1 MSPVPRVSH
10 ADALNPVHLHAAR
23 CAVEDPGC
31 EVPFQIGLHL
41 QELEAEHLRVNGD
54 RMIASTGSL
63 ASSTSSSALTACSA
77 TVRTA
82 PEDLSFSA
90 RHVLEVKT
98 SPQPPGGL
106 EEGVAIW
113 PDADTLGGAH
123 TARERSPAAHGQGL
137 HNPRDRAEARCK
149 PQDRAVSCSTGV
161 WVAPGVGL
169 EPTTYGLTV
178 RRSAN

>member
-1 MSPVPRVSH
+1 MSPVPRVRH

-54 RMIASTGSL
+54 RMIASTGGL

-82 PEDLSFSA
+82 CSRISRCRRAMCWRLRRLPNL
-90 RHVLEVKT
+90 LEAWRK
-98 SPQPPGGL
+98 
-106 EEGVAIW
+106 A
-113 PDADTLGGAH
+113 
-123 TARERSPAAHGQGL
+123 
-137 HNPRDRAEARCK
+137 
-149 PQDRAVSCSTGV
+149 
-161 WVAPGVGL
+161 
-169 EPTTYGLTV
+169 
-178 RRSAN
+178 